1 MQQTSFLWFRSSAT
15 GLYFDIL
22 DNIELIICTMII
34 LTTIITC
41 FLLLLTNDLKKVIK
55 EVLLGVLSIVLPI
68 ALIYD
73 VRYVLISPMRDVI
86 WYHITHGAAIIVI
99 PCLIPMIV
107 FFPYS
112 IIMIVMA
119 VRKIIKKHKHNK
131 A

>member
-1 MQQTSFLWFRSSAT
+1 MQTTFLWFRSNAT

-22 DNIELIICTMII
+22 DNIELIIYTMII

-41 FLLLLTNDLKKVIK
+41 FLLLLTNELKKVIK
-55 EVLLGVLSIVLPI
+55 EFLLGVLSIVLPI

-86 WYHITHGAAIIVI
+86 WYHITHGAAIIII

-112 IIMIVMA
+112 ILMTITVVKKIV
-119 VRKIIKKHKHNK
+119 KKHKQNT

>member
-55 EVLLGVLSIVLPI
+55 EFLLGLLSIVLPI

-73 VRYVLISPMRDVI
+73 IRYVLISPIRDVI

-99 PCLIPMIV
+99 PCLIPMIA

>member
-1 MQQTSFLWFRSSAT
+1 MQQTTFLWFRSSAT

-41 FLLLLTNDLKKVIK
+41 FLLLLTNELKKVIK
-55 EVLLGVLSIVLPI
+55 EFLLGLLSIVLPI

-73 VRYVLISPMRDVI
+73 VRYVLISPIRDVI

-99 PCLIPMIV
+99 PCLIPMIA

-119 VRKIIKKHKHNK
+119 VRKIIKKHKYNK

>member
-55 EVLLGVLSIVLPI
+55 EFLLGVLSIVLPI

-86 WYHITHGAAIIVI
+86 WYHITHGAAIIII
-99 PCLIPMIV
+99 PCLIPMTV

-112 IIMIVMA
+112 ILMIITV
-119 VRKIIKKHKHNK
+119 VKKIVKKHKQNT

>member
-1 MQQTSFLWFRSSAT
+1 MQTTFLWFRSNAT

-22 DNIELIICTMII
+22 DNIELIIYTMII

-41 FLLLLTNDLKKVIK
+41 FLLVLTNELKKVIK
-55 EVLLGVLSIVLPI
+55 EFLLGVLSIVLPI

-86 WYHITHGAAIIVI
+86 WYHITHGAAIIII

-112 IIMIVMA
+112 ILMTITVVKKIV
-119 VRKIIKKHKHNK
+119 KKHKQNT

>member
-1 MQQTSFLWFRSSAT
+1 MLQV
-15 GLYFDIL
+15 YIFDIL

-55 EVLLGVLSIVLPI
+55 EFLLGVLSIVLPI

-86 WYHITHGAAIIVI
+86 WYHITHGAAIIII

-112 IIMIVMA
+112 IVMIVMA

>member
-55 EVLLGVLSIVLPI
+55 EFLLGVLSIVLPI

-99 PCLIPMIV
+99 PCLIPMFIFIPYTVYMTIV
-107 FFPYS
+107 
-112 IIMIVMA
+112 A
-119 VRKIIKKHKHNK
+119 LKKIIKNRHHDKN
-131 A
+131 